1 MKPTHRFFLGIFP
14 PVFGLFLSF
23 PPYIPSLE
31 STMFVLIC
39 SLFGVGFLFIFLFII
54 DYLKKEI
61 RAKNPGIFFRVTLV
75 NMVLW
80 GYFSAFIC
88 IAGLLFAGGVFG
100 PKFVRSEE
108 FPEIDTS
115 IYLYDASFFGRA
127 VSVKIKDPIFPY
139 FSKELATLDDADP
152 ASMGITRDREWIRIS
167 PPVGKKILYNSATG
181 QSFRE
186 N

>member
-1 MKPTHRFFLGIFP
+1 MDIVQIAKEAAIYLVVGVVIGPLVYSLTRKGIKGLKGKFLGSADK
-14 PVFGLFLSF
+14 LADL
-23 PPYIPSLE
+23 LE
-31 STMFVLIC
+31 NEQ
-39 SLFGVGFLFIFLFII
+39 
-54 DYLKKEI
+54 LKKEI
-61 RAKNPGIFFRVTLV
+61 RAKNPGVFFRFALV
-75 NMVLW
+75 NMVMW

-88 IAGLLFAGGVFG
+88 IAGLLFAGGIFG

-127 VSVKIKDPIFPY
+127 VSVKIKDPVFPY
-139 FSKELATLDDADP
+139 FSRELATLDDADP
-152 ASMGITRDREWIRIS
+152 ATMGITRDREWIRIS
-167 PPVGKKILYNSATG
+167 PPVGKKILYNSSTG